1 MLINLNIISTAHFPF
16 LEETMEKIKFDTGV
30 KTYQINESGTLRFNP
45 SDPNVYKRFKDLGG
59 KIEKLQ
65 AEYNERSKV
74 ITDGGEAIDLLA
86 EYDHRM
92 KEELSLAF
100 GQDNDFDQIFDGAN
114 IMAIAGNGE
123 LIITN
128 FLTAITPIV
137 ETGVKIYAKMEAQ
150 KAVQEAKRAKQ

>member
-16 LEETMEKIKFDTGV
+16 LEETMEKITFDTGV
-30 KTYQINESGTLRFNP
+30 KTYQINENGTLRFNP
-45 SDPNVYKRFKDLGG
+45 SDPNLYKRFKDLGV

-65 AEYNERSKV
+65 AEYNDRSKGM
-74 ITDGGEAIDLLA
+74 TDGGDAIDLLA
-86 EYDHRM
+86 EYDQRM
-92 KEELSLAF
+92 KAELSLAF

-128 FLTAITPIV
+128 FLSAITPIV
-137 ETGVKIYAKMEAQ
+137 EAGVKTYAKMEAQ